1 MSKITKFV
9 EKYGYTYKAI
19 ILGILLFPPAS
30 ILIAWKK
37 PDLHITLRILFTIIS
52 VISPFVPWV
61 LGALGISKFFS

>member
-1 MSKITKFV
+1 MSKLTNFV

-19 ILGILLFPPAS
+19 ILGVLLFPPAS

-37 PDLHITLRILFTIIS
+37 PQLNIIVRVLITIIS

-61 LGALGISKFFS
+61 LGALGIAKLFG